1 MREWHHFEC
10 KAFANQYTAMKNLFL
25 ICVILLGVVSCK
37 KDELKSAVMIRVE
50 NLTSTKIED
59 IRVTSYTEAAPY
71 TLERNYGNL
80 DPAHLSD
87 YISHSIVR
95 STVDYKYRLSGI
107 EEDVSAWCGTGASFL
122 TDGRYTLQIKQDV
135 YGNFYQEIKK
145 DQ

>member
-1 MREWHHFEC
+1 
-10 KAFANQYTAMKNLFL
+10 MKNLLLF
-25 ICVILLGVVSCK
+25 CTILLGVSSCK
-37 KDELKSAVMIRVE
+37 KDELKTAVMIRVE
-50 NLTSTKIED
+50 NLTSAKLED
-59 IRVTSYTEAAPY
+59 IRVTSYTESAPY

-80 DPAHLSD
+80 DPANLSN

-122 TDGRYTLQIKQDV
+122 ANGSYTLQIRQDV